1 MSMKLF
7 AALFIS
13 LVMSTNLLQA
23 APGEPAPR
31 WDIET
36 WFNSEPLDV
45 EDMKGKVVI
54 IDFFQMVCVGCRR
67 FSIPVVKGWEHRF
80 KAQIAAGDLKIVSIH
95 TVFEVHQ
102 IQTNTRLK
110 KFLKKIK
117 INHPVGVDRHKFGE
131 WMPETMRSY
140 KTKGTP
146 EITIIDKKGII
157 RFQKF
162 GRFDVKEA
170 QTLIRKLLAE

>member
-1 MSMKLF
+1 MKKI
-7 AALFIS
+7 AAFMLPLLLIS
-13 LVMSTNLLQA
+13 GGLQA

-36 WFNSEPLDV
+36 WFNSEPLNV
-45 EDMKGKVVI
+45 EDLKGKVVI
-54 IDFFQMVCVGCRR
+54 IDFFQMICPGCRK

-80 KAQIAAGDLKIVSIH
+80 KSQIKAGNLAIISIH

-102 IQTNTRLK
+102 IQTNDRLK

-117 INHPVGVDRHKFGE
+117 ITHPVGVDRHKFGE

-140 KTKGTP
+140 KTRGTP
-146 EITIIDKKGII
+146 EVVIIDKKGII

-162 GRFDVKEA
+162 GRFDVNA
-170 QTLIRKLLAE
+170 ARKLIQKLLRE